1 MPPSPTA
8 SAPGNLLL
16 IGPQEPLTQ
25 VVQARLG
32 DDGHTLACLD
42 TCAPQAVSEQLA
54 HLPGLSALVLM
65 TPTALSHRRF
75 EDITDADFE
84 TALEQQLFSVVRVV
98 QQALPHFSPSA
109 QIVLVGSRGHLG
121 AWGGVHQMASSA
133 ALAAMSRSM
142 ALELQAEGISV
153 NLVAAEFAHERQD
166 NPENRSAVAH
176 AVSLFAAPGN
186 RITGQHLIV
195 DGLSSLRMS
204 EARRPRS

>member
-1 MPPSPTA
+1 MSPHSPTA
-8 SAPGNLLL
+8 APSPLLL
-16 IGPQEPLTQ
+16 IGTPEPLTE
-25 VVQARLG
+25 VVHARLS
-32 DDGHTLACLD
+32 DDGHGVLRLD
-42 TCAPQAVSEQLA
+42 TCAPHAVAERLLGLNGLA
-54 HLPGLSALVLM
+54 ALVLM

-98 QQALPHFSPSA
+98 QQVLPHLSSGA
-109 QIVLVGSRGHLG
+109 QIVHVGSRGHLG
-121 AWGGVHQMASSA
+121 AWGGVHQMAASA

-166 NPENRSAVAH
+166 SPENRGAVAH
-176 AVSLFAAPGN
+176 AVSLFAAPTN
-186 RITGQHLIV
+186 RITGQHLVI

-204 EARRPRS
+204 EARRHRF

>member
-8 SAPGNLLL
+8 SAPGTLLL
-16 IGPQEPLTQ
+16 IGTQEPLTQ
-25 VVQARLG
+25 VVQARLS
-32 DDGHTLACLD
+32 DDGHPLESLD
-42 TCAPQAVSEQLA
+42 TYTPQAVSELLA
-54 HLPGLSALVLM
+54 SQHALSGLVFM
-65 TPTALSHRRF
+65 TPTALSHQRF
-75 EDITDADFE
+75 EDITEADFE

-98 QQALPHFSPSA
+98 QQALPQLSRGA

-121 AWGGVHQMASSA
+121 AWGGVHQMAASA
-133 ALAAMSRSM
+133 ALAAMARSM

-166 NPENRSAVAH
+166 SPENRSAVAH

-186 RITGQHLIV
+186 RITGQHLVV